1 MSEYSDSFFVLVGVV
16 CMRPFLKQTKDL
28 NGRARV
34 KTPEEEL
41 RI

>member
-1 MSEYSDSFFVLVGVV
+1 MSEYSDSYFVLVGAA

-34 KTPEEEL
+34 KTPEEEI
-41 RI
+41 RT